1 MSDNSRAASPAKK
14 DTVPG
19 TYASAVGN
27 DGTATLPSSRIG
39 NVSDVHDYDRQFPA
53 LPTSDQR
60 PRTATSRP
68 CRGPM
73 LRTTSPPLTW
83 GTTGPRQGSLRR
95 RQLNGASAALNVHPA
110 DLRPVGNSVVEPLE
124 TCQDRVVDSEQT
136 GDQEGDGLAGTPADV
151 FQGAGRPSHPSTI
164 TLGAEQISETLSSRG
179 VDVRDPSASESL
191 LNSSAN
197 LLSRAKPF
205 STRPRFATRF
215 RHNSRSTSVPAN
227 NFRTPNVDLNATVRP
242 IGSRNFFGNDSVLD
256 VSVGGA
262 KADSDGRP
270 KSTQNGDALNS
281 LFKSFAQEPSFHP
294 SIPGQGKSAVPGA
307 RTAIVATKIDLHMV
321 RQRKRRIQELE
332 DLAIQTKRKN
342 QEPAVAEKPSQVAN
356 GVGYTESSQ
365 VEVVPVSVSQSL
377 DSVDL
382 DVTQVNTSEEPSSP
396 LRNENRGSAA
406 SPFTPSPDLIT
417 VVERVPRPT
426 TGSAEISREA
436 EDSFQNF
443 TVGKEFVSRRS
454 DHQGRD
460 DFNISFSAVLAQDDI
475 SAETPLALTTGVAED
490 HTPVGTQKEMILD
503 VNGNITRRSAHR
515 DAVFADFLSTEPTDQ
530 SEVQEANEL
539 SAESASPSAS
549 NPPADYVQRQR
560 EFLLQNRYNITR
572 GRGFGERL
580 DNTTDDA
587 EIDVRDQENH
597 VSNSQKQD

>member
-27 DGTATLPSSRIG
+27 DGTATLPTSRIE

-60 PRTATSRP
+60 PPTATSRP

-164 TLGAEQISETLSSRG
+164 TLGTISHLAIIKPSTSSPTTSATTENRDVENLSFSVNVASSSGGKVESPNEYGKSAVDSNMNNRAEQISETLSSRG

-396 LRNENRGSAA
+396 LRDENRGSAA

-426 TGSAEISREA
+426 TGCAEISREA

-460 DFNISFSAVLAQDDI
+460 DFNISFSAILAQDDI

-490 HTPVGTQKEMILD
+490 HTPVGTQKEMIF
-503 VNGNITRRSAHR
+503 GRERKHHKTIGSSGRRISDR
-515 DAVFADFLSTEPTDQ
+515 VW
-530 SEVQEANEL
+530 
-539 SAESASPSAS
+539 
-549 NPPADYVQRQR
+549 
-560 EFLLQNRYNITR
+560 LQ
-572 GRGFGERL
+572 FC
-580 DNTTDDA
+580 
-587 EIDVRDQENH
+587 
-597 VSNSQKQD
+597 

>member
-27 DGTATLPSSRIG
+27 DGTATLPTSRIE

-60 PRTATSRP
+60 PPTATSRP

-124 TCQDRVVDSEQT
+124 TCQDRVTVWLEHLPTSSK
-136 GDQEGDGLAGTPADV
+136 
-151 FQGAGRPSHPSTI
+151 GAGRPSHPSTI

-242 IGSRNFFGNDSVLD
+242 IGSRNFFSETIRFLTLA
-256 VSVGGA
+256 SGGA

-281 LFKSFAQEPSFHP
+281 LFKSFA
-294 SIPGQGKSAVPGA
+294 
-307 RTAIVATKIDLHMV
+307 
-321 RQRKRRIQELE
+321 QELE

-396 LRNENRGSAA
+396 LRDENRGSAA

-426 TGSAEISREA
+426 TGCAEISREA
-436 EDSFQNF
+436 EDSFR
-443 TVGKEFVSRRS
+443 TSR
-454 DHQGRD
+454 
-460 DFNISFSAVLAQDDI
+460 SARNSSPVDPIIRVEMTSTFPSRQFLAQDDI

-515 DAVFADFLSTEPTDQ
+515 DAESLTASGFSFADFLSTEPTDQ